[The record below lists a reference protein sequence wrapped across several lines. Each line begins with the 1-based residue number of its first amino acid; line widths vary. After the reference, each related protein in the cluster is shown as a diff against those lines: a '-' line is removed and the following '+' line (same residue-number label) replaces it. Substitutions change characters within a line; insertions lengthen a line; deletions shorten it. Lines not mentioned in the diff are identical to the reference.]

1 MSKFIF
7 PLSKGFCFFL
17 VLFLFSH
24 SFAITETEVLEWFD
38 DGLIE
43 TIEVYDFLE
52 LLENGND
59 EEAEA
64 LAFSL
69 GLLEKE
75 KMPKRT
81 PKKFQGTFSARLSL
95 DSIGNIISHKE
106 ELLLKYSAW
115 NFRGDNFGRW
125 LLAYQKDN
133 YEALG
138 GYLNDSDIKFL
149 FPLQTIPGSWIAFH
163 NSIFS
168 LGGLLGTNQS
178 YAGMLK
184 LWKLR
189 FWVLNMK
196 SENTLAFD
204 FSDKEFSFALLHTL
218 EQEKNLFRME
228 TNFNGGKFYKWNLR
242 GLFFFHQDSSEQYWL
257 DLPQSVKSSK
267 LWTSQSQNIN
277 LKNVS
282 FSLEERIRIPLD
294 SGNVFYGLNFK
305 VQKKKGFFRFLTALA
320 YKNSSTKQN
329 LFTLRTEPAFLF
341 SDLLFFGK
349 LQHNFYNEWQHI
361 PKFSLGFKT
370 ENILFFHCKMEFIFP
385 EYGASDKRPYQFR
398 NEAGIKTEQ
407 IAINLK
413 FHWKR
418 KPKKEW
424 SPNRF
429 GIEGKIFF

>member
-17 VLFLFSH
+17 VLFLFSP

-81 PKKFQGTFSARLSL
+81 PKNFQGSFSSRLSL
-95 DSIGNIISHKE
+95 DSSGNIISHKE

-178 YAGMLK
+178 
-184 LWKLR
+184 
-189 FWVLNMK
+189 
-196 SENTLAFD
+196 
-204 FSDKEFSFALLHTL
+204 
-218 EQEKNLFRME
+218 
-228 TNFNGGKFYKWNLR
+228 
-242 GLFFFHQDSSEQYWL
+242 
-257 DLPQSVKSSK
+257 
-267 LWTSQSQNIN
+267 
-277 LKNVS
+277 
-282 FSLEERIRIPLD
+282 
-294 SGNVFYGLNFK
+294 
-305 VQKKKGFFRFLTALA
+305 
-320 YKNSSTKQN
+320 
-329 LFTLRTEPAFLF
+329 
-341 SDLLFFGK
+341 
-349 LQHNFYNEWQHI
+349 
-361 PKFSLGFKT
+361 
-370 ENILFFHCKMEFIFP
+370 
-385 EYGASDKRPYQFR
+385 
-398 NEAGIKTEQ
+398 
-407 IAINLK
+407 
-413 FHWKR
+413 
-418 KPKKEW
+418 
-424 SPNRF
+424 
-429 GIEGKIFF
+429 